1 MKPKHIPIRTCVAC
15 READPKRELMRV
27 VRLPDGTVQYDAK
40 GKLSGRGAYV
50 CASGA
55 CIQVAQKRK
64 AFERSLKVAACP
76 AELFVTLLEHSSEA
90 HPPSEQS
97 APTAVPPS

>member
-15 READPKRELMRV
+15 RESDPKRELLRV

-40 GKLSGRGAYV
+40 GKASGRGAYV
-50 CASGA
+50 CASEE
-55 CIQVAQKRK
+55 CIKLAQKRK

-76 AELFVTLLEHSSEA
+76 AELFVSLLEPHLEVQS
-90 HPPSEQS
+90 PSEPS
-97 APTAVPPS
+97 APVAVPLS